1 MTHHVT
7 KHYQATDAE
16 SLQANGKSVFV
27 GVTEEYHYTDE
38 ELADA
43 GFQLREIEEMPEKE
57 SEFASHPSG
66 GEPCLIHR
74 DALYQER
81 TQRPVRQP
89 AVLRRP
95 KTGVLRS
102 PRTRRRGLQKQ
113 HVPVRGARARD
124 RQRPLRRRRRAS
136 ADALQPVGLTNDR
149 QPVRAAAMTRA
160 VRDVPARFMN
170 WRRLSAPRVHRP
182 RPPRSWD
189 TPLPG
194 FTGRHQPTRKASE
207 HHDHR

>member
-66 GEPCLIHR
+66 GEPCLI
-74 DALYQER
+74 
-81 TQRPVRQP
+81 RP
-89 AVLRRP
+89 
-95 KTGVLRS
+95 GG
-102 PRTRRRGLQKQ
+102 GLGEL
-113 HVPVRGARARD
+113 VELMDIDP
-124 RQRPLRRRRRAS
+124 RPLR
-136 ADALQPVGLTNDR
+136 LG
-149 QPVRAAAMTRA
+149 
-160 VRDVPARFMN
+160 
-170 WRRLSAPRVHRP
+170 W
-182 RPPRSWD
+182 
-189 TPLPG
+189 
-194 FTGRHQPTRKASE
+194 
-207 HHDHR
+207 